1 MTMQVTACYSATRGH
16 ARHAKKCRVIP
27 VRMLIPSGRKL
38 AEGKLKRMR
47 ILARTTMR
55 TTAPRLLAAGVMTAG
70 VMTAGVITA
79 GVMTAGVMTA
89 GVMTAALGSDQPA
102 LAT

>member
-70 VMTAGVITA
+70 VLA
-79 GVMTAGVMTA
+79 A

-102 LAT
+102 LATALGSDQPARAAAPA